1 MQKKEK
7 EIIKES
13 EFGLG
18 LVYNLFL
25 FAKHWSFISELKE
38 HYEKMYPDDKDEAY
52 SRWIETWANGASDH
66 FYDMQIG
73 EGILPKKLT
82 KRIKKLQEK
91 ALEIGHGFT
100 GKKYTEKDFEWLFSE
115 SEDICMEIDKYIG
128 IPTIKAKWN

>member
-1 MQKKEK
+1 
-7 EIIKES
+7 
-13 EFGLG
+13 
-18 LVYNLFL
+18 
-25 FAKHWSFISELKE
+25 
-38 HYEKMYPDDKDEAY
+38 
-52 SRWIETWANGASDH
+52 
-66 FYDMQIG
+66 MQIG
-73 EGILPKKLT
+73 DGILPKKLT